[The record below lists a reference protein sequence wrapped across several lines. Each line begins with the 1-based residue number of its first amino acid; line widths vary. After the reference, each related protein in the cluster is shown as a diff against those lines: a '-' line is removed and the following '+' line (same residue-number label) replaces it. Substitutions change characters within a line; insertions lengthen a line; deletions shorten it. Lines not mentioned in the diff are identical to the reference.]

1 MFYIR
6 GDIVRLLDSNS
17 VFSTLN
23 FRSNQELFMCS
34 FSHPNIGNAFKKQTT
49 FDIKI
54 QLNGES
60 WRTQTKKI
68 NRHNHLFINFFVL
81 CSPGLVIMLN
91 FHISKVG
98 CRL

>member
-1 MFYIR
+1 
-6 GDIVRLLDSNS
+6 
-17 VFSTLN
+17 
-23 FRSNQELFMCS
+23 MCS
-34 FSHPNIGNAFKKQTT
+34 LSPNINAFKKQTT

-68 NRHNHLFINFFVL
+68 NRHNYLFIFIMFFVS
-81 CSPGLVIMLN
+81 CSPGLAIMLN
-91 FHISKVG
+91 FNISKVG

>member
-60 WRTQTKKI
+60 
-68 NRHNHLFINFFVL
+68 
-81 CSPGLVIMLN
+81 
-91 FHISKVG
+91 
-98 CRL
+98 

>member
-17 VFSTLN
+17 VFSALN
-23 FRSNQELFMCS
+23 FHSNQELFICS
-34 FSHPNIGNAFKKQTT
+34 FSSNIGNAFKKQTT

-54 QLNGES
+54 QLIGES

-68 NRHNHLFINFFVL
+68 NRHNHLFINFLFRVL
-81 CSPGLVIMLN
+81 QGSSSC
-91 FHISKVG
+91 
-98 CRL
+98 